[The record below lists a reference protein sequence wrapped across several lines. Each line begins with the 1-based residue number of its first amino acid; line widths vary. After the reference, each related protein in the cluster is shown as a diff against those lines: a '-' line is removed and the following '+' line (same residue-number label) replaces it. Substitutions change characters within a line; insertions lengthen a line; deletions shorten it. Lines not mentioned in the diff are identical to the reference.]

1 MRSRGETT
9 FVKFPHVAAALYGAL
24 SRTQS
29 LQRQAHEIA
38 TFLVGE
44 IERGRVLDVGTGP
57 GRLLVAI
64 HQLSPALELYG
75 LDISRSMIELARE
88 NLADVPVNLRIGSI
102 ARTDYES
109 DFFDLVTCTGSF
121 YLWDKPKQGLEEIHR
136 ILKPGRRAYL
146 FETRRDHDKRQ
157 FRQALAANLRHEG
170 LVMKLIGPL
179 LLGKAF
185 ELGYR
190 PDEVE
195 GILRDTSFS
204 SAHQIEDVTVA
215 GLPVWMR
222 IMLARQR

>member
-1 MRSRGETT
+1 
-9 FVKFPHVAAALYGAL
+9 
-24 SRTQS
+24 
-29 LQRQAHEIA
+29 
-38 TFLVGE
+38 
-44 IERGRVLDVGTGP
+44 
-57 GRLLVAI
+57 
-64 HQLSPALELYG
+64 
-75 LDISRSMIELARE
+75 
-88 NLADVPVNLRIGSI
+88 
-102 ARTDYES
+102 
-109 DFFDLVTCTGSF
+109 VTCTGSF

>member
-1 MRSRGETT
+1 MRSRGETS

-38 TFLVGE
+38 AFLVGE

-57 GRLLVAI
+57 GWLLVAI
-64 HQLSPALELYG
+64 HQLNPALELFG
-75 LDISRSMIELARE
+75 LDISQSMIELARE
-88 NLADVPVNLRIGSI
+88 NLAGVPVNLRIGSI

-121 YLWDKPKQGLEEIHR
+121 YLWDDPKQGLEEIHR
-136 ILKPGRRAYL
+136 ILTPGRRAYL
-146 FETRRDHDKRQ
+146 FETRRDHDKRE
-157 FRQALAANLRHEG
+157 FRQALRANLRKEG
-170 LVMKLIGPL
+170 LVMKLAGPL

-190 PDEVE
+190 ADEVE
-195 GILRDTSFS
+195 DILQDTSFS

-222 IMLARQR
+222 IELARER

>member
-1 MRSRGETT
+1 MKSRGETS
-9 FVKFPHVAAALYGAL
+9 FVKFPHIAAALYGAL

-38 TFLVGE
+38 AFLVGE

-64 HQLSPALELYG
+64 HQLNPALELYG
-75 LDISRSMIELARE
+75 LDISQSMIELARE

-102 ARTDYES
+102 ARTDYQS

-121 YLWDKPKQGLEEIHR
+121 YLWDDPKQGLDEIHR
-136 ILKPGRRAYL
+136 ILKPGGKGYL
-146 FETRRDHDKRQ
+146 FETRRDHDKRE
-157 FRQALAANLRHEG
+157 FRKALRANLRQEG
-170 LVMKLIGPL
+170 LVMKLVGPL

-195 GILRDTSFS
+195 DILRDTSFS
-204 SAHQIEDVTVA
+204 LAHQIEDVTVA

-222 IMLARQR
+222 IQLARQQ

>member
-1 MRSRGETT
+1 MRSRGETS
-9 FVKFPHVAAALYGAL
+9 FVKFPHVAAALYGTL

-38 TFLVGE
+38 VFLVGE

-57 GRLLVAI
+57 GRLLIAI
-64 HQLSPALELYG
+64 HKLSPALELYG
-75 LDISRSMIELARE
+75 LDISHSMIELARE

-102 ARTDYES
+102 ARTDYEN

-121 YLWDKPKQGLEEIHR
+121 YLWDEPRLGLEEIHR

-146 FETRRDHDKRQ
+146 FETRRDHDKKE
-157 FRQALAANLRHEG
+157 FRQALRANLRREG
-170 LVMKLIGPL
+170 LVMKLVGPL

-195 GILRDTSFS
+195 DILRDTSFS

-222 IMLARQR
+222 IQLARER

>member
-1 MRSRGETT
+1 LRSRGETT

-64 HQLSPALELYG
+64 HQLNPALGLYG
-75 LDISRSMIELARE
+75 LDISQSMIELARE

-102 ARTDYES
+102 ARTEYES

-121 YLWDKPKQGLEEIHR
+121 YLWDDPKQGLEEIHR

-146 FETRRDHDKRQ
+146 FETRRDHDKRA
-157 FRQALAANLRHEG
+157 FRKALRANLRQEG
-170 LVMKLIGPL
+170 LVMRLVGPL

-190 PDEVE
+190 PDEIE

-204 SAHQIEDVTVA
+204 PAHQIEDVTVA